1 VDRHS
6 AGAATGVRWACVRAS
21 AAMLTLLPLLAAAL
35 PLLAAAPAP
44 AQPMLGAEL
53 ADLVAH
59 VRRLSPELAAAA
71 LDAEAAAARVD
82 AAGRLADPT
91 LTVLSDQNR
100 NRNGG
105 LVPGRFGNWTV
116 TVQQTFPLG
125 GRRELQRQVAAADA
139 RQAASRQLS
148 VQADLVRRVKTVF
161 IELHQAG
168 RLVQLSREIDATVGQ
183 LVRQS
188 ESRYAQGLGE
198 QQDVLRAQFERHTL
212 ANVITRFDGE
222 RARLKL
228 RLNALLNRPTATPL
242 ADPRALPAVPPL
254 GRLQFAALLDRAQ
267 RSNPGLAMQAAEID
281 GADANRVLVRRSW
294 YPDLTLGIGIVNNAA
309 TESVGRRVSYEAMA
323 SINIPLAW
331 GLREAQAREAN
342 LRAGAA
348 RTRREAA
355 LIQLEA
361 ELGEALQQLRTLAAV
376 AQRLGGRA
384 VPETRLASRSA
395 LTGYATGRVDA
406 RTAIEVHH
414 RLFEVQQELLRVEAE
429 RRARLADIEFLIGDE
444 L

>member
-1 VDRHS
+1 MDRHS
-6 AGAATGVRWACVRAS
+6 AGAASGVRGRRARRF
-21 AAMLTLLPLLAAAL
+21 AAAAV
-35 PLLAAAPAP
+35 LAVLVAIPAE
-44 AQPMLGAEL
+44 AQQLGAEL
-53 ADLVAH
+53 AELVAH

-82 AAGRLADPT
+82 AAGRLADPM

-105 LVPGRFGNWTV
+105 LIPGRFGNWTV

-125 GRRELQRQVAAADA
+125 GRRELQRQVAAAEA

-168 RLVQLSREIDATVGQ
+168 RLAQLSREIDATVGQ

-212 ANVITRFDGE
+212 GNVITRFDGE

-228 RLNALLNRPTATPL
+228 RLNALLNRPTTTPL
-242 ADPRALPAVPPL
+242 ADPRALPAAPSL
-254 GRLQFAALLDRAQ
+254 GRLQSAMLLERALRT
-267 RSNPGLAMQAAEID
+267 NPGLATQAAEIE
-281 GADANRVLVRRSW
+281 GADANRTLVRRSW

-309 TESVGRRVSYEAMA
+309 AEGVGRRVSYEAMA

-331 GLREAQAREAN
+331 GLREAQAREAT

-355 LIQLEA
+355 QIQLEA
-361 ELGEALQQLRTLAAV
+361 ELGEALQQLRTLEAV

-384 VPETRLASRSA
+384 VPETRLATRTA
-395 LTGYATGRVDA
+395 LTGYAAGRVDG
-406 RTAIEVHH
+406 RTVIEVHH

-429 RRARLADIEFLIGDE
+429 RRLRLADIEFLIGEE